1 MTKHQTILLL
11 VEDNADVAAQIRT
24 AITALEDLTCEV
36 AASPIEALER
46 YDDLLPE
53 VVVLSAHLAESPQ
66 ADALTARLQRAG
78 HIPVIYR
85 LDSAE
90 EPAPQ
95 GALLALT
102 PPYTG
107 EAVRRIV
114 GLARRQRSEALLQQR
129 NRELA
134 LLHEATRKLTASLDV
149 DEVLVDLMGEVRQMF
164 EADAMSIWLLDQQTE
179 ELVCRI
185 SHGPSANLVEG
196 WRLEP
201 KAGIAGW
208 VAHHGQSLVV
218 DDTRQTEQHIKT
230 VDRETGVE
238 MRSILCV
245 PMWRTKRV
253 NGVIQILDSRPG
265 QFGYEDLSMVEALAS
280 TAAVAL
286 ENANLYEETERLLE
300 MTQDALSEM
309 ETLYRVTNMFQSV
322 DDLSQLLDTL
332 AAITVDVLGTD
343 RVAVIACDMDARA
356 ITHIAKAGPGAQ
368 HVANI
373 DFDELQAGLSGWVL
387 RERRPTIS
395 PKGVSDPRESP
406 AVRQRRIETD
416 CGSIMIVPIQTSG
429 AIWGTI
435 TAINRPDQPDFTAR
449 ELDLMEI
456 ITNHAANVIQS
467 AQLLISLRESEERF
481 RSLIESMD
489 DIVFTL
495 DREQRHT
502 GVYGRWMEKYGL
514 APDIFLGKTSREV
527 MGEAAQVHEA
537 ANRRALAGEHVVYEW
552 TMQHG
557 QAIRHIQTSLSPMM
571 NPEGEIIGV
580 VGVGR
585 DITRLRQMEEM
596 QARMAAIVA
605 SSDDAII
612 GATLNGIITSWNAGA
627 ARIYGYSSQ
636 EAIGQSVTELIAPH
650 RPDEVRHILT
660 QIQRGERIEN
670 YKTTRLRKD
679 GREIDMALTI
689 SPVRDQ
695 AGELIGISAIGRD
708 ITEQKRAER
717 QLRESQKL
725 LSKVF
730 DSMLDAV
737 FIINPDD
744 EIINFNQ
751 AASEMFGYTRG
762 EMVGQTRG
770 ILHLS
775 EASLA
780 VFRAHLY
787 SAVEEQGYLFL
798 TDFQM
803 RRQDGTIFPSEHSV
817 VPLMEEG
824 ELTGWVS
831 VVRDITARKQAK
843 ESLQEKTEELT
854 MLLAVGQTI
863 ASELEPERLHEVIV
877 DQMMAAAHVPNGI
890 LYRFDP
896 EMAGGVLM
904 PRLERCVLEEMCSHL
919 GGVSRSLDTWPLL
932 RAVIE
937 RQQPIALR
945 RDGRDLDAA
954 ERAYLEA
961 AKAESLLLIPLH
973 IGAQPLGLMQLRE
986 PEETRDFT
994 AAEIRLCQ
1002 GVADQAAV
1010 AWHQAQLYEAVRQQ
1024 REQLRTLTARL
1035 IEADESERQW
1045 LAQALHDQMGQEL
1058 SALGIQ
1064 LQITQMLLG
1073 QEQSEAAQARVAE
1086 SIGVT
1091 KRVSQQVRELMEDL
1105 RAPVLEDYGLLTALQ
1120 WYASLFSAR
1129 HEIAIKVQGQE
1140 PQPALIL
1147 SAENALF
1154 RIVQEALNSMVERTS
1169 LSEVRI
1175 RLTSKQQLVRVTLWG
1190 DTERVDLNLM
1200 EEAIY
1205 HPGDRLVSIQE
1216 RAEVIGGTCR
1226 VEAAPEGGT
1235 LVIVEVQR

>member
-1 MTKHQTILLL
+1 MINHPTTILLI
-11 VEDNADVAAQIRT
+11 EDDADVVAQIRT
-24 AITALEDLTCEV
+24 AV
-36 AASPIEALER
+36 EALDVLVSEVVNSPDEAIQL
-46 YDDLLPE
+46 YDMLVPD
-53 VVVLSAHLAESPQ
+53 VVVLSARFADSPDF
-66 ADALTARLQRAG
+66 DALRSRLQQAG
-78 HIPVIYR
+78 QIPLIYR

-90 EPAPQ
+90 AAAPD

-102 PPYTG
+102 PPFTP

-114 GLARRQRSEALLQQR
+114 GLALRQRSEAMLQQR

-134 LLHEATRKLTASLDV
+134 LLHDATRKFTASLDV
-149 DEVLVDLMGEVRQMF
+149 DELLVDLMGEVRQMF
-164 EADAMSIWLLDQQTE
+164 EADAMSVWLLDRQTE

-185 SHGPSANLVEG
+185 SHGPSADLVEG

-218 DDTRQTEQHIKT
+218 QDTRQMEQHIKA

-245 PMWRTKRV
+245 PMWRQQQV

-265 QFGYEDLSMVEALAS
+265 RFSYEDLAMVEALAS
-280 TAAVAL
+280 AAAVAI
-286 ENANLYEETERLLE
+286 ENASLYEETEHLLE
-300 MTQDALSEM
+300 MTQEALSEM
-309 ETLYRVTNMFQSV
+309 ETLYRVANMFQSV
-322 DDLSQLLDTL
+322 DDLPQLLDTL
-332 AAITVDVLGTD
+332 AEIIDDVLTAD
-343 RVAVIACDMDARA
+343 RVAVITCDMAARE
-356 ITHIAKAGPGAQ
+356 ITHIAKAGPSAERL
-368 HVANI
+368 VDI
-373 DFDELQAGLSGWVL
+373 DFDEVWEGLSGWVL

-395 PKGVSDPRESP
+395 PKGQLDPRESP
-406 AVRQRRIETD
+406 AVQKRRAETE
-416 CGSIMIVPIQTSG
+416 CGSIMLVPIQTSST
-429 AIWGTI
+429 IWGTI
-435 TAINRPDQPDFTAR
+435 TAINRPHQPDFTAR
-449 ELDLMEI
+449 ELDLVEI
-456 ITNHAANVIQS
+456 IANHAANVIQS
-467 AQLLISLRESEERF
+467 VQLLISLRQSEERF

-514 APDIFLGKTSREV
+514 DPEVFLGKTSREAL
-527 MGEAAQVHEA
+527 GEAAQVHET

-552 TMQHG
+552 SMQHG
-557 QAIRHIQTSLSPMM
+557 PTLVHIQTSLSPMY
-571 NPEGEIIGV
+571 NAAGEIIGI

-585 DITRLRQMEEM
+585 DITQLRKMEEM

-612 GATLNGIITSWNAGA
+612 SKTLDGIITSWNAGA
-627 ARIYGYSSQ
+627 TRVYGYSPK
-636 EAIGQSVTELIAPH
+636 EAIGQSIVDLIAPH
-650 RPDEVRHILT
+650 RPDEIA
-660 QIQRGERIEN
+660 QIMAKIRRGEPIDHFE
-670 YKTTRLRKD
+670 TTRIRKD
-679 GREIDMALTI
+679 GNKIDVSLTV

-695 AGELIGISAIGRD
+695 ADDLIGASAIARD
-708 ITEQKRAER
+708 ITAEKRAEQ

-730 DSMLDAV
+730 DSMLDAI
-737 FIINPDD
+737 FILNLQA
-744 EIINFNQ
+744 EIIDCNP
-751 AASEMFGYTRG
+751 AASEMFGYPCQELMGKT
-762 EMVGQTRG
+762 TAL
-770 ILHLS
+770 LHVD

-780 VFRAHLY
+780 TFRAHLY
-787 SAVEEQGYLFL
+787 PAIEEHGYLL
-798 TDFQM
+798 LSDFQM
-803 RRQDGTIFPSEHSV
+803 RRRDGTIFPTEHSV
-817 VPLMEEG
+817 APLMEDG
-824 ELTGWVS
+824 ERTGWVS
-831 VVRDITARKQAK
+831 VVRDITTRKQA
-843 ESLQEKTEELT
+843 EEDLQQRTEELA

-877 DQMMAAAHVPNGI
+877 DQMMAAAHAPNGM
-890 LYRFDP
+890 LYRLDAEAETLRP
-896 EMAGGVLM
+896 M
-904 PRLERCVLEEMCSHL
+904 LERCVLEEMCSHL
-919 GGVSRSLDTWPLL
+919 GGASRALNDWPML

-937 RQQPIALR
+937 QCQPIILH
-945 RDGRDLDAA
+945 RDAPDVDAA
-954 ERAYLEA
+954 GRAYLKA
-961 AKAESLLLIPLH
+961 AKAASLLLVPLCV
-973 IGAQPLGLMQLRE
+973 GKQSLGIMQLRE
-986 PEETRDFT
+986 PDEVRDFT

-1010 AWHQAQLYEAVRQQ
+1010 AWHQAQLYEVVRQQ
-1024 REQLRTLTARL
+1024 GEQLRTLTARL

-1064 LQITQMLLG
+1064 LQITQMLLK
-1073 QEQSEAAQARVAE
+1073 QEKSEAAQERVEEAVA
-1086 SIGVT
+1086 VT
-1091 KRVSQQVRELMEDL
+1091 KRVSKQVRELMEDL

-1129 HEIAIKVQGQE
+1129 HEISIKVQGEE
-1140 PQPALIL
+1140 PQPGLIL

-1154 RIVQEALNSMVERTS
+1154 RIVQEALNSLVAQSS

-1175 RLTSKQQLVRVTLWG
+1175 RLTSEPQWVRITLWG
-1190 DTERVDLNLM
+1190 DTEHVDLNLM
-1200 EEAIY
+1200 EAAIY

-1216 RAEVIGGTCR
+1216 RAEVIGGACR